1 MYGPPAPS
9 PQSNSDT
16 RIMKYILFF
25 VVLIA
30 AVALAFSGFEFITK
44 ELSRIINA
52 FTPKFGKW
60 CFDADTKIVMQD
72 GSHRKII
79 DIEIG
84 DVLFNDS
91 KVLGTM
97 KFSGKDVTLF
107 NNDGI
112 LSTPEHHVLHDGI
125 FKRVSEIP
133 NIQPSD
139 KQVNYLYDLDTTDHR
154 IVCLNDKKEHVVY
167 TDFSEIDDK
176 DDFIE
181 KYELSVLNNKL
192 V

>member
-1 MYGPPAPS
+1 MYEMPR
-9 PQSNSDT
+9 QEDNT
-16 RIMKYILFF
+16 MKYMAF
-25 VVLIA
+25 VVFL
-30 AVALAFSGFEFITK
+30 VVCVVFAFMGFDWLKK
-44 ELSRIINA
+44 ELSGIINA

-72 GSHRKII
+72 GSHRRII
-79 DIEIG
+79 DIKIG
-84 DVLFNDS
+84 DVLFNDA

-97 KFSGKDVTLF
+97 KFAGQDVTLF

-112 LSTPEHHVLHDGI
+112 LSTPEHHVLHDGL

-154 IVCLNDKKEHVVY
+154 IVCLNDKKENVIY

-181 KYELSVLNNKL
+181 KYELSVLNNI
-192 V
+192 